1 MFENNPFYTV
11 NFVENDDQQTTQNI
25 DEIANDN
32 PSQIMENSTISNE
45 TNEKISTEN
54 SENIETTELKR
65 DSVQEPE
72 KKEEVKSTGVSTYTE
87 VPSINKES
95 IECNSNLI
103 SGIDRFNLWL
113 VFAFFVWVL
122 TSFKKRKFTRII
134 EKTTNI
140 FVKYAGILNIILLII
155 SFILFLY
162 PKVLGT
168 GISGKL
174 DLFTIFEFALIIVIN
189 ATVLTF
195 LCFKFLR
202 NKKILFKKP
211 KTFAGI
217 NFLKKS
223 LITFSLTGLLFFFF
237 TESQI
242 ALSLLYI
249 FSILTSLFFF
259 IEKNDT
265 TIETYGNF
273 YMIAQGL
280 QIAIIGGLSG
290 LYIIMLI
297 GTLLTGYYYPTI
309 KFIINS
315 LKENKEA

>member
-1 MFENNPFYTV
+1 M
-11 NFVENDDQQTTQNI
+11 
-25 DEIANDN
+25 
-32 PSQIMENSTISNE
+32 
-45 TNEKISTEN
+45 
-54 SENIETTELKR
+54 
-65 DSVQEPE
+65 
-72 KKEEVKSTGVSTYTE
+72 
-87 VPSINKES
+87 
-95 IECNSNLI
+95 
-103 SGIDRFNLWL
+103 
-113 VFAFFVWVL
+113 
-122 TSFKKRKFTRII
+122 
-134 EKTTNI
+134 
-140 FVKYAGILNIILLII
+140 
-155 SFILFLY
+155 
-162 PKVLGT
+162 
-168 GISGKL
+168 
-174 DLFTIFEFALIIVIN
+174 
-189 ATVLTF
+189 
-195 LCFKFLR
+195 
-202 NKKILFKKP
+202 
-211 KTFAGI
+211 TFAGI

-259 IEKNDT
+259 IEKDDT